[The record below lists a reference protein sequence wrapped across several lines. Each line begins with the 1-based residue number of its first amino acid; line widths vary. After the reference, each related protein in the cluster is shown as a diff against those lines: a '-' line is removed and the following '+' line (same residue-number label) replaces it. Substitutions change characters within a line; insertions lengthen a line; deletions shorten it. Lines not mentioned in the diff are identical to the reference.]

1 MPEYNMYE
9 PERDAT
15 AQYTYTFKG
24 WEPALMPVTAA
35 QEYIAQYDSVVNQ
48 YTVSFLDWDGTVL
61 QSSKVNYGETPAY
74 VGTTPTRDATAQHTY
89 TFKGWD
95 KEFITVTANQTYKA
109 QYTTTVNK
117 YTVTFIDWD
126 NNVLQKSEV
135 DYGVMPVYNGETP
148 TREGTVSYTYTFK
161 GWEPALTIV
170 TSDQTYKAQYT
181 ETINQFTVSF
191 LNWDGSVL
199 QSSQVNYGEKPEY
212 TGETPKRKAT
222 AEYTYTFTG
231 WDKELKAV
239 TKAAS
244 YTAQYDS
251 VVNHYTV
258 EISITGNGIVTGTEI
273 DDTYVYG
280 TILTLN
286 AIAHEGYRFVKWED
300 GTTDNPRTIR
310 VTEDMQLEVIFE
322 LIPSV
327 GTDLEN
333 THSPMGNTQ
342 KILRNG
348 QLIIIRDG
356 VEYNVL
362 GQAL

>member
-1 MPEYNMYE
+1 MEDEDMIFVAVWVAADGLSITYVDELNGTSLVFDDMTFGLELDIPDDPTKEG
-9 PERDAT
+9 
-15 AQYTYTFKG
+15 YTFIG
-24 WEPALMPVTAA
+24 WFTEDGKTPEEIATMPATSLV
-35 QEYIAQYDSVVNQ
+35 
-48 YTVSFLDWDGTVL
+48 
-61 QSSKVNYGETPAY
+61 
-74 VGTTPTRDATAQHTY
+74 
-89 TFKGWD
+89 FKA
-95 KEFITVTANQTYKA
+95 KYEI
-109 QYTTTVNK
+109 NK

-348 QLIIIRDG
+348 QLIIVRDG
-356 VEYNVL
+356 VEYNTL
-362 GQAL
+362 GAKIQ

>member
-1 MPEYNMYE
+1 MINYGDMPEYNMYE

-35 QEYIAQYDSVVNQ
+35 QEYI
-48 YTVSFLDWDGTVL
+48 
-61 QSSKVNYGETPAY
+61 
-74 VGTTPTRDATAQHTY
+74 
-89 TFKGWD
+89 
-95 KEFITVTANQTYKA
+95 
-109 QYTTTVNK
+109 
-117 YTVTFIDWD
+117 
-126 NNVLQKSEV
+126 
-135 DYGVMPVYNGETP
+135 
-148 TREGTVSYTYTFK
+148 
-161 GWEPALTIV
+161 
-170 TSDQTYKAQYT
+170 
-181 ETINQFTVSF
+181 
-191 LNWDGSVL
+191 
-199 QSSQVNYGEKPEY
+199 
-212 TGETPKRKAT
+212 
-222 AEYTYTFTG
+222 
-231 WDKELKAV
+231 
-239 TKAAS
+239 
-244 YTAQYDS
+244 AQYDS

-356 VEYNVL
+356 VEYNVM
-362 GQAL
+362 GQQL